1 MLEERA
7 THHLATLQVRV
18 ANPVGPGSG
27 GLGVCDQ
34 DLYHVVASG
43 SAIRRLRH
51 VCERLRRSVG
61 GDSRVTVAEIIQ
73 CLGDRLG
80 GSPGI
85 AAYRGVA
92 IGAGTDGPCDNDVWL
107 EPSDCVRRFLL
118 VEYTRFWTIPIQE
131 SGYTLVE
138 LEQGVRDRPLFTL
151 ERAIERQGRRPV
163 MFWWSNGYYIGLG
176 CRHSESDGRWFV
188 DRPLDARSEAAAIRE
203 MGLTP
208 VPTDERWSQRALRSI
223 GQVAGFV

>member
-18 ANPVGPGSG
+18 ANPVGPGSN

-34 DLYHVVASG
+34 DLYHLVVRGGAM
-43 SAIRRLRH
+43 RRVRH
-51 VCERLRRSVG
+51 VCERLRRTVS
-61 GDSRVTVAEIIQ
+61 GDSPVTVAETIQ
-73 CLGDRLG
+73 YLGDRIG

-85 AAYRGVA
+85 AAYRGVPIA
-92 IGAGTDGPCDNDVWL
+92 AGTDTPCHDDVWL
-107 EPSDCVRRFLL
+107 EPSDRVRRFLL
-118 VEYTRFWTIPIQE
+118 VEYTRFWTIPVQE
-131 SGYTLVE
+131 SRYTLVE

-151 ERAIERQGRRPV
+151 EQAIARRGRRPA

-176 CRHSESDGRWFV
+176 CRHSESDGRSFI
-188 DRPLDARSEAAAIRE
+188 DRPLDARSEPAAIRE

-208 VPTDERWSQRALRSI
+208 VPTDARWSQRALRSL
-223 GQVAGFV
+223 GQVSGLV